1 MKSSIAILITLAAQ
15 ALSIHSATLKESL
28 RAIEACTEAVH
39 LDANTNIWKTYK
51 LHANGF
57 YRREVEAA
65 AVQISDPSLK
75 RVALKVADIGSFLW
89 M

>member
-1 MKSSIAILITLAAQ
+1 MKYYTAILAALAAQ
-15 ALSIHSATLKESL
+15 VLAVPSATVKESL
-28 RAIEACTEAVH
+28 RAVEACPEAVY
-39 LDANTNIWKTYK
+39 LNAKTNIWKTYK

-75 RVALKVADIGSFLW
+75 AAALKVADIGSFLW